1 MEKSITY
8 PFFKE
13 LQKAKSMILS
23 EDSPIRIISHYDAD
37 GICGAGILSS
47 ALKRHGMR
55 FHTTITRSLKDEFIQ
70 NLDKEGPYLYL
81 FCDMGSGQIE
91 NIESMEGKV
100 IIFDHHK
107 PLRTSE
113 LVLQVNPHFFGI
125 NGTDEASG
133 ATLAFLFATELDSEN
148 WDLAPLSIAGS
159 IGDKQHMGGF
169 KGLNNFIL
177 KEAIKKG
184 SIEVR
189 DGLNFE
195 GKTTKDAL
203 KNSLDPFICG
213 ISGHEDNTVE
223 ALHKLNIHAESNP
236 NDLNDKE
243 RRTLTSWIMLKLLRQ
258 GSRPETIENIVLDR
272 YWLPKWDLYAKDL
285 SNYVNS
291 CGRLDNPGSG
301 VALCLGDKEA
311 LERAKRLRIQYKSM
325 VREGLLRLEKEG
337 VHSLSNIQFFY
348 TDNPSVAGAHAGLGM
363 MYFFDQRK
371 PVIALS
377 PLKEV
382 TKVSTRGTQW
392 LVSKGLDLAI
402 ACRLSAEE
410 LGGRGGGHPIAS
422 GATIPVEKEEKFLER
437 INEIVKGQIET

>member
-1 MEKSITY
+1 MEQSTTP
-8 PFFKE
+8 PFLKE
-13 LQKAKSMILS
+13 LKKAEAIIIG

-47 ALKRHGMR
+47 ALKRHGIR

-70 NLDKEGPYLYL
+70 NLDKEGPHLFL

-91 NIESMEGKV
+91 NIENMEGRV
-100 IIFDHHK
+100 IILDHHK
-107 PLRTSE
+107 PLRPSE
-113 LVLQVNPHFFGI
+113 SVLQVNPHFFGI

-159 IGDKQHMGGF
+159 IGDKQHIGGF

-177 KEAIKKG
+177 MEAIEKG

-195 GKTTKDAL
+195 GKTIKEAL
-203 KNSLDPFICG
+203 KNSLDPYICG

-223 ALHKLNIHAESNP
+223 NLHRLNIPVDSNP
-236 NDLNDKE
+236 DDIGDKE
-243 RRTLTSWIMLKLLRQ
+243 RRALVSWLMVKLLRQ
-258 GSRPETIENIVLDR
+258 GSRPESIESIVSDR
-272 YWLPKWDLYAKDL
+272 YWLPNWDLYARDL

-291 CGRLDNPGSG
+291 CGRLDHPGSG

-311 LERAKRLRIQYKSM
+311 LERAIKLRTQYKGM

-348 TDNPSVAGAHAGLGM
+348 TDNSSVAGAHAGLGM
-363 MYFFDQRK
+363 MYFFDQNK

-382 TKVSTRGTQW
+382 TKVSTRGTKW

-410 LGGRGGGHPIAS
+410 FGGRGGGHPIAS
-422 GATIPVEKEEKFLER
+422 GATIPVGKEEKFLER